1 MKVEPT
7 LANTI
12 NKQIVGLPLEQAHGQ
27 KYVSVKYVT
36 EIPFLTA
43 SFG

>member
-1 MKVEPT
+1 MKVKPT
-7 LANTI
+7 LANI

-36 EIPFLTA
+36 EIPF
-43 SFG
+43 